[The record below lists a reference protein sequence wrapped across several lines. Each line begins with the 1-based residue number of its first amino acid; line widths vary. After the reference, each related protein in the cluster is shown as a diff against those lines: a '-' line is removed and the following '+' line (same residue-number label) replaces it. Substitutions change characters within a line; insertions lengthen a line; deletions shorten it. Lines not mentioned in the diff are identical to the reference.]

1 MTMKI
6 ILFLKCGFPICSIA
20 LGKPTFPYGTA
31 GFLSEFMIMKALLS
45 MYPEV
50 CMNNIGFKGAAGV
63 AVPVLNGEG

>member
-1 MTMKI
+1 MKI
-6 ILFLKCGFPICSIA
+6 ILFLKCGFPSCSIA
-20 LGKPTFPYGTA
+20 LGKPTFPYGTV
-31 GFLSEFMIMKALLS
+31 GLPSEFMIMRALLS

>member
-1 MTMKI
+1 MHPGSQ
-6 ILFLKCGFPICSIA
+6 L
-20 LGKPTFPYGTA
+20 FPYGTV
-31 GFLSEFMIMKALLS
+31 GLPSEFMIMRALLS